1 MSQYDVTDNGYFGR
15 YGGSYI
21 PEILQK
27 CVEELKKNY
36 RKVIDSEDFKQE
48 FAELLRDYVGR
59 PSPLYLSKNLS
70 KLHGCKI
77 YLKREDLNHTGCLLY
92 TSPSPRD

>member
-70 KLHGCKI
+70 KLH
-77 YLKREDLNHTGCLLY
+77 
-92 TSPSPRD
+92 

>member
-27 CVEELKKNY
+27 CVEELKKTIE
-36 RKVIDSEDFKQE
+36 K
-48 FAELLRDYVGR
+48 
-59 PSPLYLSKNLS
+59 
-70 KLHGCKI
+70 
-77 YLKREDLNHTGCLLY
+77 
-92 TSPSPRD
+92 